1 MRVVALVPGGVG
13 DQILFFPTLD
23 SLKQNYPEVEID
35 VVVEPRS
42 KSAYRVSKSVSDVI
56 AFDYEDRNSPADWA
70 NLLGVL
76 RDRDYSAA
84 ITTRS
89 TWGIGLL
96 LWLTGIPTRI
106 GYAGGSGNLFLTDSI
121 PVKPDQYKPNTYHDL
136 LQGFGISAA
145 CPELTITIP
154 KSDLDWAEAEQKRLG
169 VRNYVLIHD
178 GSSEVS
184 RTRGAEKLYSVE
196 SWQKIIQDFQQRQ
209 PDLPL
214 VVVQTP
220 DDQELTADLLKACP
234 GLKVTRP
241 NGVGKLA
248 AMIAAANLVLCT
260 DGAPLYLAIALQVYT
275 MALFGPTDPENL
287 MPKSDKF
294 QSIKSSTGRMA
305 DIAPEQVLAKVWGN

>member
-96 LWLTGIPTRI
+96 L
-106 GYAGGSGNLFLTDSI
+106 
-121 PVKPDQYKPNTYHDL
+121 
-136 LQGFGISAA
+136 
-145 CPELTITIP
+145 
-154 KSDLDWAEAEQKRLG
+154 
-169 VRNYVLIHD
+169 
-178 GSSEVS
+178 
-184 RTRGAEKLYSVE
+184 
-196 SWQKIIQDFQQRQ
+196 
-209 PDLPL
+209 
-214 VVVQTP
+214 
-220 DDQELTADLLKACP
+220 
-234 GLKVTRP
+234 
-241 NGVGKLA
+241 
-248 AMIAAANLVLCT
+248 
-260 DGAPLYLAIALQVYT
+260 
-275 MALFGPTDPENL
+275 
-287 MPKSDKF
+287 
-294 QSIKSSTGRMA
+294 
-305 DIAPEQVLAKVWGN
+305 